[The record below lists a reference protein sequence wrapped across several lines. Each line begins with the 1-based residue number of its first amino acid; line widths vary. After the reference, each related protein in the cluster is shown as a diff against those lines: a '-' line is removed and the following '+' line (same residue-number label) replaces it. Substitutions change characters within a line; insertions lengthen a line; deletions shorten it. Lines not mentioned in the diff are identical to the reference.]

1 MVYSTTAGT
10 TASPTII
17 NGTSTPTLDDINGGV
32 LVVYSGANGTS
43 GLRFGFQA
51 QLRTEDFQCTVIFP
65 GATNTSD
72 TSGNTNR
79 RLQFSATP
87 YNAAVTY
94 TRLSTG
100 AGDLGG
106 YKFEQSQNAGNSTF
120 TPTDLLMA
128 GGMLEVTYSYDR
140 ALLAFHGDPME

>member
-1 MVYSTTAGT
+1 MAL
-10 TASPTII
+10 II
-17 NGTSTPTLDDINGGV
+17 SFLLISIVCGCFLG
-32 LVVYSGANGTS
+32 
-43 GLRFGFQA
+43 FGFQA
-51 QLRTEDFQCTVIFP
+51 DLYTKDFQCTIIFP
-65 GATNTSD
+65 GATNTAD
-72 TSGNTNR
+72 TSGAIGK

-94 TRLSTG
+94 TRLATG

-106 YKFEQSQNAGNSTF
+106 YKFEQSNGAGNSTF